1 MKQWTGLIIVLM
13 LVVAG
18 CKAPKPTDA
27 TPDSG
32 VANIHSPQLVSPS
45 DADTD
50 VPLAAPAVRSE
61 APAVTSE
68 PETDEDT
75 DEDTDTTP

>member
-18 CKAPKPTDA
+18 CKAPKPDNR

-50 VPLAAPAVRSE
+50 LSSE

-75 DEDTDTTP
+75 DTTP

>member
-18 CKAPKPTDA
+18 CKAPKPTQS

-32 VANIHSPQLVSPS
+32 VANIYVPQLVSPS
-45 DADTD
+45 DADADSTLGAPDVMPEPKTD
-50 VPLAAPAVRSE
+50 A
-61 APAVTSE
+61 E
-68 PETDEDT
+68 P
-75 DEDTDTTP
+75 DTTP

>member
-18 CKAPKPTDA
+18 CEAPKPDNT
-27 TPDSG
+27 TPDNG
-32 VANIHSPQLVSPS
+32 VANIHRPELVSPS
-45 DADTD
+45 GEDTT
-50 VPLAAPAVRSE
+50 VSTE

-75 DEDTDTTP
+75 DTTP